1 MTSQDDDYPDDF
13 DITTSE
19 QGDADDIQN
28 HCLGAPPVSDYDSN
42 EEQDSENELE
52 DSYDSGSE
60 PFDVDGYEYTTEP
73 LPAMPDDLVGN
84 GAQNYAD
91 MNDFGGDP
99 RELLPIFFTSTLAA
113 HPLRLKEGY
122 DPEELDKVLSEQ
134 MGHCLSVVTYMLL
147 GPDIVN
153 ALPSKSKTEY
163 AIALANKK
171 WLTRNGDKFLP
182 IFPESEKE
190 FLTSLIEGSE
200 LLASREEN
208 KKKEAQLFPSMEK
221 EIRALQTFNMIVELL
236 QIVRDELRNRE
247 VPYQKIMFAFAD
259 MVQEKKHKHVYE
271 KYFKLLE
278 LDKEMVWN
286 QAWFNQY
293 ANRSTLKKFVQMSRF
308 SEIVVSDKEG
318 SPFYFRADDENDRA
332 VKMFT
337 DDDIKAVR
345 EKWMSGNEKNKNFGS
360 NYGGSGQRGERGG
373 PGRYQQQPKKV
384 IEQDPNYRS
393 STFNGGISGAANDDG
408 SLEPSRSSRTYDNQ
422 PSSSTRCHRSLSP
435 SPERRR
441 ENRERSTIRDECPQ
455 RRSESPPP
463 VTREVFDPFG
473 GGPPANQKTEDNRGN
488 NRGRGFGNGN
498 VSSQQKTVARI
509 DHIGDTSS
517 EEEYSSE
524 GSYSDEDEECKKQ
537 KRIQRAEK
545 KKRKQEKE
553 MERRERHKNEPPK
566 KASTRFHTAYS
577 PPRQRSRSPEP
588 RRNVSAEPAKEP
600 EIPSPQPQPTQNQTP
615 SPFLGQESPP
625 SIDNDRVDDYIPPPP
640 AAPVVRQL
648 PLAVSSS
655 RHDAEH
661 MTAQV
666 PYRPAEGVLERNKA
680 EEEKKKRMKEID
692 GVRMESENRQ
702 PPTQHPFLTSS
713 RAKPTTSRNPEQGYS
728 DPVTTNGFARRNVA
742 QPNYAAPRAAQ
753 APPAPAPQPSPVPP
767 PVFPMQDP
775 MQAPLQIPVQ
785 DQFSNQ
791 DQFETEYPG
800 RNRQGRRPPQQGYP
814 LPPQQYPPQNQYQPP
829 PPQQIQQQPPQNY
842 QYPQQNQ
849 YQQGPPPPQYP
860 METPPYNPT
869 PPPPPRADYSS
880 NYPPPQNQM
889 NRSSPQ
895 QSYQDQQY
903 SRNQY
908 SSNGNWSNPA
918 YPQQRRS
925 PPLPNGPPHDYNRW
939 GNRDPPPRQPP
950 PATYGRRDVG
960 RPSLSSFSLLA
971 EEDDRRAASQRPDV
985 ERMRDII
992 MSIAYTC
999 RTKGCQLDKERLK
1012 YEVCQSRFHH
1022 HFPGG
1027 PEWFDFTSFI
1037 RNEMRGTLEV
1047 RGNENGVVWYELR
1060 NNSYQ

>member
-1 MTSQDDDYPDDF
+1 
-13 DITTSE
+13 
-19 QGDADDIQN
+19 
-28 HCLGAPPVSDYDSN
+28 
-42 EEQDSENELE
+42 
-52 DSYDSGSE
+52 
-60 PFDVDGYEYTTEP
+60 
-73 LPAMPDDLVGN
+73 MPDDLVGN

-122 DPEELDKVLSEQ
+122 DPEELDKCLREN
-134 MGHCLSVVTYMLL
+134 MGFTLPVVATILL
-147 GPDIVN
+147 GSHITDG
-153 ALPSKSKTEY
+153 LPNDSKTEY
-163 AIALANKK
+163 AIALANKN

-190 FLTSLIEGSE
+190 FITSLIEGSE
-200 LLASREEN
+200 LLASKEET
-208 KKKEAQLFPSMEK
+208 KKKEAQVFPSMEK
-221 EIRALQTFNMIVELL
+221 EIRAHQTFNMIVELL
-236 QIVRDELRNRE
+236 QIVRDELRQRK
-247 VPYQKIMFAFAD
+247 VPYQNIMFAFNEMAKG
-259 MVQEKKHKHVYE
+259 KKHAHVFE
-271 KYFKLLE
+271 KYSKQLE
-278 LDKEMVWN
+278 LDSTMEWN
-286 QAWFNQY
+286 TKWFNQY
-293 ANRSTLKKFVQMSRF
+293 TNRSTLKKFVQMSKF
-308 SEIVVSDKEG
+308 SEIVVSNMKD
-318 SPFYFRADDENDRA
+318 SPFYFRADDEGDRP

-337 DDDIKAVR
+337 DDDIKAVKD
-345 EKWMSGNEKNKNFGS
+345 KWMSGNERNKNFGS
-360 NYGGSGQRGERGG
+360 NYERSGQRGDRGG
-373 PGRYQQQPKKV
+373 PSRYQQQPKKV

-408 SLEPSRSSRTYDNQ
+408 SLEPSSSSRTYDNQ
-422 PSSSTRCHRSLSP
+422 PSSRTRCHRSPTP

-441 ENRERSTIRDECPQ
+441 ENPVAERSTIRDESTQ

-473 GGPPANQKTEDNRGN
+473 GGPPLNQKTEDNRGN

-498 VSSQQKTVARI
+498 FSSLAKPVARI

-517 EEEYSSE
+517 ESEFSSE
-524 GSYSDEDEECKKQ
+524 GSYSDEDEEYKKQ
-537 KRIQRAEK
+537 KRIQRDEK
-545 KKRKQEKE
+545 RKRKQEKE

-566 KASTRFHTAYS
+566 KASSRFNTAYS
-577 PPRQRSRSPEP
+577 PPRRRTPSPKP
-588 RRNVSAEPAKEP
+588 RRNVSAEP

-625 SIDNDRVDDYIPPPP
+625 SIDNDRMDDYMPPPP

-680 EEEKKKRMKEID
+680 EEEKKKRRQEID
-692 GVRMESENRQ
+692 DVRIESENRQ

-742 QPNYAAPRAAQ
+742 QPTYAATMAAQ
-753 APPAPAPQPSPVPP
+753 APPAPPAPAPQPSPVPP
-767 PVFPMQDP
+767 PVFPMQAP
-775 MQAPLQIPVQ
+775 MQAPLQVPVQ

-829 PPQQIQQQPPQNY
+829 LQQQIQQPNY

-860 METPPYNPT
+860 METPQYNPT
-869 PPPPPRADYSS
+869 PPPPPRAEYSS

-889 NRSSPQ
+889 NRPPQ

-918 YPQQRRS
+918 YPQQPRS
-925 PPLPNGPPHDYNRW
+925 PPLPNGPPQDYNRW
-939 GNRDPPPRQPP
+939 RDRDPPPRQPP

-960 RPSLSSFSLLA
+960 RPSLSTFSLLA
-971 EEDDRRAASQRPDV
+971 EEDDRRAAPQRPDV
-985 ERMRDII
+985 GRMRDII
-992 MSIAYTC
+992 MSIAYNC

-1012 YEVCQSRFHH
+1012 YEVCQSRFQQ

-1037 RNEMRGTLEV
+1037 RNELRGTMEV
-1047 RGNENGVVWYELR
+1047 RGNENGAVWYELLR
-1060 NNSYQ
+1060 N